1 MNSILNTLLAADTGG
16 DYVAVAYIVFTIL
29 LVVYVGIMSV
39 KLTRIQRGLDEL
51 DQRVRNKDDK

>member
-1 MNSILNTLLAADTGG
+1 MTGALAMLTAADTGG

-39 KLTRIQRGLDEL
+39 KLKRIQRGLDEL
-51 DQRVRNKDDK
+51 DERTRKNSGE